1 MKVCSLYCRKKFKTR
16 VSGLICNFSVFG
28 FQTLDVAVLN
38 YLFILNSFY
47 FFPKFFFHF
56 FPIYERKS
64 IGSRQ
69 GSSRSLIIYARNL
82 KFCIFLFTIEQSSLL
97 ATQYMGLVF
106 MLLPQTNAKLAQ
118 TQWFATML
126 HNLKNSLT
134 KLYNKKKKHR
144 CRRTLV
150 NFLVA

>member
-1 MKVCSLYCRKKFKTR
+1 MIRAYMKVWSLYCRKKIKTR

-38 YLFILNSFY
+38 YLFILNWFY

-69 GSSRSLIIYARNL
+69 GSSRSLIICL
-82 KFCIFLFTIEQSSLL
+82 S
-97 ATQYMGLVF
+97 
-106 MLLPQTNAKLAQ
+106 
-118 TQWFATML
+118 
-126 HNLKNSLT
+126 
-134 KLYNKKKKHR
+134 
-144 CRRTLV
+144 V
-150 NFLVA
+150 NFPWCILYFPFYNWTFIIVSYSVYGIHATSTNKRKISTNPVICDDVAQLEK

>member
-1 MKVCSLYCRKKFKTR
+1 MPVAVLCVMSNCQTHHCAINIYQTNRLFRRFSSAPLDVIHAYMKVCSLYCRKKFKTR

-69 GSSRSLIIYARNL
+69 GSSQSLIICLR
-82 KFCIFLFTIEQSSLL
+82 
-97 ATQYMGLVF
+97 
-106 MLLPQTNAKLAQ
+106 
-118 TQWFATML
+118 
-126 HNLKNSLT
+126 
-134 KLYNKKKKHR
+134 
-144 CRRTLV
+144 V
-150 NFLVA
+150 NFP

>member
-16 VSGLICNFSVFG
+16 VSDLICNFSVFG

-38 YLFILNSFY
+38 YLFILNLFY

-69 GSSRSLIIYARNL
+69 GSSRSLICLR
-82 KFCIFLFTIEQSSLL
+82 
-97 ATQYMGLVF
+97 
-106 MLLPQTNAKLAQ
+106 
-118 TQWFATML
+118 
-126 HNLKNSLT
+126 
-134 KLYNKKKKHR
+134 
-144 CRRTLV
+144 V
-150 NFLVA
+150 NFPWCQIFKILYFPFYNWTIIIASYSVYGSCIHATFTNKRKISTNPVICDDVAQLEK

>member
-1 MKVCSLYCRKKFKTR
+1 MCNKHISNKSFVSSFFFGSSRVRYYCKPNQKLLCIIYFLVHVTYLNNYKLSLVSHAYMKVCSLYCRKKFKTR

-69 GSSRSLIIYARNL
+69 GSSQSLMICLR
-82 KFCIFLFTIEQSSLL
+82 
-97 ATQYMGLVF
+97 
-106 MLLPQTNAKLAQ
+106 
-118 TQWFATML
+118 
-126 HNLKNSLT
+126 
-134 KLYNKKKKHR
+134 
-144 CRRTLV
+144 V
-150 NFLVA
+150 NFPWC